1 MAQMY
6 PPFLFY
12 NQNDRGRKRGTLCS
26 YTQQRR
32 RSRPFRDLKTQGRKR
47 SRRIFSPQKNERKEM
62 RSAYHSAVY
71 SNNDAATFSGP
82 VSFADAIKSRSHLIT
97 TQGEVKTDG
106 TRTLIIIERP
116 TFISFFLFF
125 SSSPPRRSMRT
136 TRTFWWLRHFIYT
149 TLDSA
154 PQWSVPFNCHSD
166 DPGPHCIDTHI
177 IKIKKSPEP
186 NLPI

>member
-1 MAQMY
+1 MFLHTAKETEPSVSGLKNPRKKKIKKNFL
-6 PPFLFY
+6 PP
-12 NQNDRGRKRGTLCS
+12 K
-26 YTQQRR
+26 
-32 RSRPFRDLKTQGRKR
+32 
-47 SRRIFSPQKNERKEM
+47 KNERKEM

-82 VSFADAIKSRSHLIT
+82 ISFADAIKSRSHLIT

-154 PQWSVPFNCHSD
+154 PQ
-166 DPGPHCIDTHI
+166 
-177 IKIKKSPEP
+177 
-186 NLPI
+186 